1 MVYSIRLYGDP
12 VLRRRVKEMRTFD
25 GLPEVAERMTETM
38 LEAGGVGLAG
48 PQVGLSR
55 RLFVMAEYVEEEEES
70 EDDERSASKVKELYV
85 MVNPRLVWR
94 EGSQVGTEGCLS
106 IPGLFSDQ
114 MSRSLQV
121 RVAYQD
127 QYGESK
133 TIEAEGYLARVI
145 QHECDHLD
153 GILFMDRL
161 PPADRA
167 DFFEANRAELIEM
180 QQRSKAFLRELK
192 ARA

>member
-55 RLFVMAEYVEEEEES
+55 RLFVMAEYVEEEES

-114 MSRSLQV
+114 MSRSLRV

-133 TIEAEGYLARVI
+133 TMEAEGYLARVI